1 MPKYLISASYTVD
14 GLKGLEKETASGRQR
29 TVAAAVAAL
38 GGKLD
43 CLYYALGEDD
53 VYLIVDMPDN
63 ASAGSIGLAF
73 SATGRVRTRMVEVD
87 TESYHVARSY
97 MIRLEMPDFEEPS
110 VGALAAQ
117 TKLSAQE
124 FKDRFLP
131 VVEATTPGAGYP
143 SAVN

>member
-1 MPKYLISASYTVD
+1 MPKYLISASYTID

-73 SATGRVRTRMVEVD
+73 SATGRVRTRTTALLTVEETD
-87 TESYHVARSY
+87 RA
-97 MIRLEMPDFEEPS
+97 LE
-110 VGALAAQ
+110 
-117 TKLSAQE
+117 KSAG
-124 FKDRFLP
+124 FK
-131 VVEATTPGAGYP
+131 VPGG
-143 SAVN
+143 